1 MATNLQFIKSASGT
15 SVSSLDLTNCFSA
28 NYDVYY
34 LSITKLDQNSSSNEV
49 KINFLDSGGSQI
61 TSTSYDQAT
70 LVIKSNTSFSENR
83 STDATFGFIA
93 YGVRGSED
101 GIGLGMYIF
110 NPYDSSSYTFFT
122 VQNSYIALGG
132 SNLEGYKKIG
142 VLKSAEQLTGI
153 KFACG
158 GGGTYDNITV
168 NIYGLASN

>member
-1 MATNLQFIKSASGT
+1 MATNLQFIKSVSGT
-15 SVSSLDLTNCFSA
+15 SVSALDLTNCLSA
-28 NYDVYY
+28 DYDVYY

-70 LVIKSNTSFSENR
+70 LVMKSNTSFSESK

-122 VQNSYIALGG
+122 VQNSYIVLGG

-168 NIYGLASN
+168 NIYGVK